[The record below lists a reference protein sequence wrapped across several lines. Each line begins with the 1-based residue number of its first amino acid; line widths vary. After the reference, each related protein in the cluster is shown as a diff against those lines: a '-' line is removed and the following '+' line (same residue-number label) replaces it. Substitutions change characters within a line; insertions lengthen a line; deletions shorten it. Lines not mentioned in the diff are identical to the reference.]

1 MHSQKAL
8 PRPELSA
15 HHHLLLSPAR
25 FDLIG
30 WRSQH
35 GSPSHASPA
44 APIWQ
49 VTPRPDDAI
58 KNATSLRWSQSESFS
73 SSKGTNKGAHR
84 SAQTA
89 LAVERWAPY
98 PRTITSPSI
107 GLALLRLSAS
117 LSHTPAQG
125 WFCFCSC
132 TGLLLCESAVCSDRP
147 QFGINLFCFLFLCPT
162 AQLVLARPGF
172 PPPIRP
178 SYLQALGPQQLAWSN
193 CLIAIPD
200 GSYQRPTS
208 PWPLVDEQKSS
219 RFPAASVPADVP

>member
-15 HHHLLLSPAR
+15 HHHLLLSPDR

-35 GSPSHASPA
+35 GSLSHASPA

-49 VTPRPDDAI
+49 VTSRRDGSI

-73 SSKGTNKGAHR
+73 SSKGIFKGAHR
-84 SAQTA
+84 SGQTT
-89 LAVERWAPY
+89 LDWERWAPY
-98 PRTITSPSI
+98 PHDHFSFHWVPAFMRV
-107 GLALLRLSAS
+107 SAS
-117 LSHTPAQG
+117 LSHNASSG
-125 WFCFCSC
+125 LI
-132 TGLLLCESAVCSDRP
+132 LLLQLHWSSSFRVCRLLRPPSIWDTSILLPFPVSNSSARAGQAGLP
-147 QFGINLFCFLFLCPT
+147 L
-162 AQLVLARPGF
+162 
-172 PPPIRP
+172 PIRP

-200 GSYQRPTS
+200 GSYQQPTS
-208 PWPLVDEQKSS
+208 P
-219 RFPAASVPADVP
+219 